1 MFVSKKKC
9 ERLIEDFE
17 DSIKLI
23 ERESLQKSREL
34 QSKEVELGHAKE
46 IIEKLTIENQQL
58 KTNLISEED
67 AETSASVFI
76 SDDLKTVRPVTKVKP
91 SVVNKMV
98 ELGYLP
104 YNKRD
109 DEFAINLAAMMI
121 AYEGL
126 EQLIFTFEE
135 SLRDGVSMEGQD
147 DEEA

>member
-1 MFVSKKKC
+1 M
-9 ERLIEDFE
+9 
-17 DSIKLI
+17 
-23 ERESLQKSREL
+23 
-34 QSKEVELGHAKE
+34 
-46 IIEKLTIENQQL
+46 
-58 KTNLISEED
+58 ISEED